1 MKGERGYLWR
11 GGDGVFGARGV
22 ARGGASADKSRRLQG
37 ENVVRGVG
45 SMEVRTLYGEWV
57 RWGESVVRGVGSME
71 VRTLYGEWVRW
82 GEREQTQ
89 KIRSN
94 CLLDG
99 V

>member
-1 MKGERGYLWR
+1 MKGERGYLWG
-11 GGDGVFGARGV
+11 GGDGIFGGRGV
-22 ARGGASADKSRRLQG
+22 ARRGASADKSRRLQG
-37 ENVVRGVG
+37 EN
-45 SMEVRTLYGEWV
+45 
-57 RWGESVVRGVGSME
+57 VVRGVGSME